1 MANKILALI
10 DCNNFFVSCE
20 RLFRPDLQG
29 KPVVVLS
36 SNDGCVVA
44 RSNEA
49 KRLGVPMGA
58 PAFKHRELFEKHKI
72 VKFSGSFGLYGDIS
86 KRITG
91 LLTTITPRI
100 EVYSVDESFLDLSQ
114 MPIDD
119 FTQWGRQ
126 VRDIILKQIGVPV
139 SVGIAPSKTLAKLAA
154 DIAKQDDDM
163 QGAFSFIDASSA
175 ESQKVLQNMPI
186 EEIWG
191 IGWRLAPKL
200 RAEGISNAYA
210 LSQMRPRRAQQL
222 MGIRGRQ
229 TVAEL
234 GGTSCFGLSLK
245 GEPAQS
251 IMRSR
256 TFGEDTHQAFAL
268 ESAIASMA
276 ARAAFALRADN
287 LLAGRIGFFTET
299 SRHKPG
305 YKRWVKEIKL
315 PQPTNDTGL
324 ITSLLINKIAEFFNS
339 SQNHHRLGVYL
350 YDLSPADALQTDIL
364 GQVSAGAHDRAGRRM
379 QALDQ
384 INSKYGRGKIR
395 YAAEDLS
402 QAWRPKRQIRSPEY
416 VSNWN
421 ELPNAK
427 IKISLQKTKNII

>member
-1 MANKILALI
+1 MTNKIFALI

-20 RLFRPDLQG
+20 RLFRPDLQD

-114 MPIDD
+114 MPIDN
-119 FTQWGRQ
+119 FIGWGRQ
-126 VRDIILKQIGVPV
+126 VREIILRQVGVPV
-139 SVGIAPSKTLAKLAA
+139 SIGIAPSKTLAKLAA
-154 DIAKQDDDM
+154 DIAKKDDSM
-163 QGAFSFIDASSA
+163 KGAFSFIDASPA
-175 ESQKVLQNMPI
+175 ETQQVLQNMPI

-210 LSQMRPRRAQQL
+210 LSQLRPRRAQQL

-234 GGTSCFGLSLK
+234 GGTSCFGLAVE

-256 TFGEDTHQAFAL
+256 TFGEDTNQAHVI

-276 ARAAFALRADN
+276 ARATFTLRRGN
-287 LLAGRIGFFTET
+287 QLAGRIGFFTET

-305 YKRWVKEIKL
+305 YRRWTRELTL

-324 ITSLLINKIAEFFNS
+324 ITSLLIDKLGEFFSNN
-339 SQNHHRLGVYL
+339 QNHHRLGVYL
-350 YDLSPADALQTDIL
+350 YDLRPANALQTDIL
-364 GQVSAGAHDRAGRRM
+364 GQVSAQTHDRADRRM
-379 QALDQ
+379 QALDK

-395 YAAEDLS
+395 YATEDLS
-402 QAWRPKRQIRSPEY
+402 QAWRPKQQGRSPEY

-421 ELPNAK
+421 ELPIAK
-427 IKISLQKTKNII
+427 IKN

>member
-1 MANKILALI
+1 MSDKIYALI

-20 RLFRPDLQG
+20 RLFRPDLNN

-58 PAFKHRELFEKHKI
+58 PAFKHRDLFEKHKI

-114 MPIDD
+114 MPITD
-119 FTQWGRQ
+119 FAEWGRQ
-126 VRDIILKQIGVPV
+126 VREIILKQIGVPV
-139 SVGIAPSKTLAKLAA
+139 SIGIAASKTLAKLAA
-154 DIAKQDDDM
+154 DIAKQDDTLN
-163 QGAFSFIDASSA
+163 GAFSFINAGP
-175 ESQKVLQNMPI
+175 EQTKKVLQEMPI

-200 RAEGISNAYA
+200 RAEGISNALA

-234 GGTSCFGLSLK
+234 NGTNCFSLSLK

-256 TFGEDTHQAFAL
+256 TFGEDTNQAHVL

-276 ARAAFALRADN
+276 ARAAFALRSDD

-305 YKRWVKEIKL
+305 YKRWVNEIKM

-324 ITSLLINKIAEFFNS
+324 ITSLLIDKVGEFFNS

-350 YDLSPADALQTDIL
+350 YDLTPASALQTDIL
-364 GQVSAGAHDRAGRRM
+364 GEVNTGTHDRAARRM
-379 QALDQ
+379 QALDK
-384 INSKYGRGKIR
+384 INSKYGRSKIR

-402 QAWRPKRQIRSPEY
+402 QAWRPKQHIRSPEY

-421 ELPNAK
+421 ELPIAK
-427 IKISLQKTKNII
+427 IKI